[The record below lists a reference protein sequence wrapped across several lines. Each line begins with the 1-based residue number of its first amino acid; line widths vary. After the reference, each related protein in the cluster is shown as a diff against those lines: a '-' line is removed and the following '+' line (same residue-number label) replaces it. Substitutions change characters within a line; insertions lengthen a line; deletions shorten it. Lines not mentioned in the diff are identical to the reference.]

1 MQKSKLQEVLAN
13 NLKKG
18 FSAVAPTQ
26 WSDEQDAL
34 IWGRFSK
41 LKYSGFGYPLL
52 DDFSI
57 GGLVFSELKNNKE
70 YEQFIE
76 KNNYYDLN
84 YQTKFHEV
92 FGFSDENRISFD
104 IRAWSDDIQRNING
118 ELTAVFTIKHIACE
132 IEYNFQLTNTS
143 FSLFSFVDF
152 DRIYKFLRKKVGTSC
167 LLPRRHQE
175 ILRFGYGL
183 KLIDATT
190 IENVCDL
197 QSDFGVGNEFESQF
211 YRMLNRDKLY
221 KLSPAMRR
229 VLDYY

>member
-1 MQKSKLQEVLAN
+1 MQKSKLQELLAH

-52 DDFSI
+52 EDFNI
-57 GGLVFSELKNNKE
+57 GGLVFSGLKSNKE

-76 KNNYYDLN
+76 KNKYYNLN

-92 FGFSDENRISFD
+92 FGVSNENKVSFD

-118 ELTAVFTIKHIACE
+118 ELTAIFTIKHIACK
-132 IEYNFQLTNTS
+132 IECNFQPTNTS
-143 FSLFSFVDF
+143 FSLLAFVDF
-152 DRIYKFLRKKVGTSC
+152 DRIYKFLEKKVGTSC
-167 LLPRRHQE
+167 LLPRRHHE

-190 IENVCDL
+190 IENVIDWK
-197 QSDFGVGNEFESQF
+197 SNFGVGDEFESQF
-211 YRMLNRDKLY
+211 HRMLNSDKLY
-221 KLSPAMRR
+221 KISPAMRR